1 MIELSLLLLVGAII
15 FYILRV
21 LFNSEEFN
29 WLTLVLSVSTV
40 ASVLTD
46 TDIPQDTVVY
56 YIIPMFYIIAM
67 SVVYIIY
74 GGKK

>member
-1 MIELSLLLLVGAII
+1 MLLLVGAII

-46 TDIPQDTVVY
+46 TDIPKDTVVY
-56 YIIPMFYIIAM
+56 YIIPMFYMIAM